1 MTAES
6 SERTYTIVDKS
17 AWGDG
22 PWQQE
27 PDWIAWI
34 DGETAFP
41 CMIVRGP
48 LGTLNG
54 YVGVAINNDAFGHSL
69 DDLSSVLSIHGGVTY
84 AEPHQPGSLNP
95 EYSTIEQIE
104 GLVGTWWIGFDTGH
118 WNDVTPVQVQ
128 LPALVAALSL
138 SDILGTTS
146 NRGEYRTVAFVRA
159 ECLNLAGQLSALE
172 DGP

>member
-1 MTAES
+1 MTTETT
-6 SERTYTIVDKS
+6 ERTYTTIDKS
-17 AWGDG
+17 GWGDG

-27 PDWIAWI
+27 PDWVAWI

-54 YVGVAINNDAFGHSL
+54 YVGVDGEHDAFGRSL

-84 AEPHQPGSLNP
+84 AEPHQPGSFNP

-104 GLVGTWWIGFDTGH
+104 GLEGSWWIGFDTGH
-118 WNDVTPVQVQ
+118 WNDIAPVQSQ
-128 LPALVAALSL
+128 LPDFVVALSL
-138 SDILGTTS
+138 RDIPGTSTE
-146 NRGEYRTVAFVRA
+146 GTYRTVAFVRA
-159 ECLNLAGQLSALE
+159 ECLDLAGQLFALE